1 MEKKIKVQPE
11 IIEQPID
18 VSEEPFVSVETQDK
32 TVELDMTNGDQQ
44 ILPDDGYALSSV
56 TVDKPDT
63 LAPEN
68 IKSGVNIGGVEG
80 TYDPVLRVQL
90 LFYDPFDGDVMITC
104 TRTPAEIIEAVNNG
118 ITVVAYTAGHFLSDY
133 WPLGQATFTQVSV
146 SNNTV
151 AFEGVV
157 GLRVNMWNEYPEA
170 YVRIYKNVN
179 SDGNLWSQT
188 VDLMNGPA
196 TISVAYEHL
205 VELRNSNQLIPG
217 QQYRIDYQTII
228 NGTYDLSEVGGEGYV
243 HYARD
248 LGQEDLNGFDVVV
261 TADDESHLN
270 ENARAVRNSWTSETS
285 TPEAWE
291 LKYCLDNDTDRFAW
305 ASEDGTGVI
314 YYMKDEYGNEAGYD
328 FKNIQFLRYALKCAD
343 ATPDY
348 TPVSDNFIY
357 NATTNPNRYGTPYY
371 VFLALQSYM
380 ETGEYESPFPIYYK
394 GNKAHNHDFG
404 VGEEILNTIQW
415 DRVDGEYL
423 ETFNADWYYTFDYYD
438 GEKHYDISS
447 AEINGVT
454 ARCRNNKI
462 ASGIDLFA
470 RQLDSDTIIYGLPS
484 NVFMIHNKMP
494 NSTPGICKNNE
505 IGLSGAYNTFSD
517 RCSSNILGEDSSG
530 NMFGY
535 NCHDNNCGYSS
546 DNTVCQGCSDNTF
559 ISCGDSYLNCSNV
572 YCNEL
577 IYGVYFSHVKRLF
590 VSHYVQQI
598 TIIWESLA
606 EYPPQELLSYD
617 GIDTHATHI
626 IKRGYGNEEARTTTD
641 GGATWA

>member
-18 VSEEPFVSVETQDK
+18 VSEEPFVSVKTQDK

-90 LFYDPFDGDVMITC
+90 LFFKPFGSDIMITC
-104 TRTPAEIIEAVNNG
+104 TKTPAEIIEAVNNG
-118 ITVVAYTAGHFLSDY
+118 ITVVAYTAGNFLSGY
-133 WPLGQATFTQVSV
+133 QPFNQTTFTQVSV
-146 SNNTV
+146 SNSTV

-157 GLRVNMWNEYPEA
+157 GLRVNMWNKYPEA
-170 YVRIYKNVN
+170 YVRIYKDVN
-179 SDGNLWSQT
+179 SEGNLWRQT
-188 VDLMNGPA
+188 VDLMNCPEMV
-196 TISVAYEHL
+196 SVGYDEL
-205 VELRNSNQLIPG
+205 VELRNSNQLVPG
-217 QQYRIDYQTII
+217 RQYRIDYQTII

-248 LGQEDLNGFDVVV
+248 VDYEDRNGFDVVV

-270 ENARAVRNSWTSETS
+270 ENARAVRNSRTSETS

-291 LKYCLDNDTDRFAW
+291 LKYCLDNNTDRFAW
-305 ASEDGTGVI
+305 ASENGSGVI
-314 YYMKDEYGNEAGYD
+314 YYMKDEHGNEAGYD
-328 FKNIQFLRYALKCAD
+328 FKNIQFLRYALKHAD

-348 TPVSDNFIY
+348 TPVGDNFIY
-357 NATTNPNRYGTPYY
+357 NAATNPNRYGTPYY

-404 VGEEILNTIQW
+404 VGAEILNTIQW
-415 DRVDGEYL
+415 DGVDGEYL

-462 ASGIDLFA
+462 ASCIDLFA
-470 RQLDSDTIIYGLPS
+470 HLLNSDTIIYGLPS
-484 NVFMIHNKMP
+484 NVFMIHNKRP

-517 RCSSNILGEDSSG
+517 GCSSNILGEGSSG

-546 DNTVCQGCSDNTF
+546 DNTVCQWCSDNTF
-559 ISCGDSYLNCSNV
+559 ISCADSYLDCSSV
-572 YCNEL
+572 CCNEF
-577 IYGVYFSHVKRLF
+577 IYGVYFSRVKRLF

-598 TIIWESLA
+598 TIIWESSS

-641 GGATWA
+641 GGATWS